1 MMKRFNSL
9 YLGKYGDIDV
19 AGYKSQ
25 FTHSFYDDS
34 SLKPL
39 FMTERG
45 PGFNPEV
52 KEEGIMKDIVEK
64 TSYVRPWVDEKL
76 KEIGC
81 EEI

>member
-1 MMKRFNSL
+1 MHP
-9 YLGKYGDIDV
+9 GDIIVGDADGV
-19 AGYKSQ
+19 IVIY
-25 FTHSFYDDS
+25 
-34 SLKPL
+34 
-39 FMTERG
+39 
-45 PGFNPEV
+45 PEDAETVLAAVKAVKV